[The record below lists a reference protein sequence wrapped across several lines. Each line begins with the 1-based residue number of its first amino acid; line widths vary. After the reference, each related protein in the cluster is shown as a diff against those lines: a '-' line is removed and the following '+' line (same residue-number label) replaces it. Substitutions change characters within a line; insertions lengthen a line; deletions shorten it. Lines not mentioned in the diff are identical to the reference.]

1 MKLIFNHFFSGDGCI
16 FVWRLPQEMTSTMLN
31 RLAQLNSASPAKSRA
46 YIAMEQ
52 PQEQPPPQQ
61 PQPFKQPPKPEP
73 EVFNNSIPARRPP
86 PTLASSDND
95 YRFSVGKL
103 PVWAKKQLA
112 ASPGSGSS
120 DPDLPKGR
128 WAARIGDRNV
138 TVKSHYDSDSVIPFP
153 GNMDIFGSKIGK
165 KGKKFRE
172 ITFHEFFC
180 TFCGFY
186 FSRIGDR
193 GSCNHQI
200 KLR

>member
-1 MKLIFNHFFSGDGCI
+1 
-16 FVWRLPQEMTSTMLN
+16 MTATMLN

-52 PQEQPPPQQ
+52 PQEPPK
-61 PQPFKQPPKPEP
+61 PQPFKPPKPEA
-73 EVFNNSIPARRPP
+73 EVFNNSIPERRPP

-128 WAARIGDRNV
+128 WAARIGDHV

-153 GNMDIFGSKIGK
+153 GMNILVMGRVYLKFG
-165 KGKKFRE
+165 
-172 ITFHEFFC
+172 
-180 TFCGFY
+180 
-186 FSRIGDR
+186 
-193 GSCNHQI
+193 
-200 KLR
+200 